1 MTQVTRRALST
12 LTALVMTGT
21 LFIGAPSPTYAN
33 GSSVIYWVSQSGSA
47 GTGTSCTDAD
57 FVGGDQTPIAAA
69 VAAASSG
76 DTIYICAGTYAI
88 EATINL
94 GGESIKLQGAAA
106 TTTILDGGGTIG
118 ILESVGDITVLD
130 LTFRDGYSADDGG
143 AIYAHT
149 DTGAQT
155 TIGTAA
161 VTATVTVINSRFI
174 SNDADVDGGA
184 IYATTAA
191 IVTNS
196 RFISNDASDD
206 GGAIYADAVT
216 VTSSTFTGNTA
227 DEGGAIYG
235 GGQSVGVSTATVTSS
250 TFTGNTAAF
259 YGGAIS
265 AGTATVTSSTF
276 TGNTAEE
283 GGAILAFTGTIAR
296 SRFIRNTAG
305 GHGGAVHL
313 FAPTSDNLQKLR
325 GNTFT
330 RNRAGAGGAIVLGS
344 CGTVVPGAAKAA
356 RVERANRFSGN
367 RATVKRRTNNIE
379 TGYCGD

>member
-12 LTALVMTGT
+12 LTALVMVGT

-33 GSSVIYWVSQSGSA
+33 GSSFTYWVSQSGSA
-47 GTGTSCTDAD
+47 GSGTSCTDAD

-94 GGESIKLQGAAA
+94 GGESIALQGAAA

-118 ILESVGDITVLD
+118 ILKSVGDITVLD

-184 IYATTAA
+184 IYA
-191 IVTNS
+191 
-196 RFISNDASDD
+196 
-206 GGAIYADAVT
+206 DAVT
-216 VTSSTFTGNTA
+216 VTTSTFTGNTA
-227 DEGGAIYG
+227 NEGGAIYG
-235 GGQSVGVSTATVTSS
+235 GGQSVGVSTS
-250 TFTGNTAAF
+250 TFTGNTAI
-259 YGGAIS
+259 YGGAIA

-283 GGAILAFTGTIAR
+283 GGAILAITGTIAR
-296 SRFIRNTAG
+296 SRFIRNTAS

-313 FAPTSDNLQKLR
+313 WAPTSDNLQKLR

-344 CGTVVPGAAKAA
+344 CGTVDPGAAKAA